1 MRRYRYEGRI
11 PRRRFRP
18 RIGPVTAAVLAA
30 SALMMYPATGFA
42 DPVPSGS
49 GGGESAIAGVRTDD
63 ARHQTVTVHSASMA
77 KDIEVQVQRAA
88 DQTTPRPVL
97 YLLLGAGGGIDGAT
111 WASRTDALN
120 FLADKDVNVVT
131 PIGGQFSYYT
141 DWKHDDPFLGR
152 NKWRTFLTEEL
163 PPLLDKFLNANG
175 RNGIAGYSMS
185 ATTTLA
191 LAALTPGLYSAVG
204 SYSGCA
210 QTSDPMGQEFV
221 RLTVNTWGWSNT
233 DNMWGPTGDPE
244 WVRNDPYVHAEGLR
258 GKAIYIAN
266 GTGLPGPY
274 DTYGGKYSLP
284 GAWGFS
290 NQIVIGGIIEAATN
304 LCAHNMQTRLDSLGI
319 PATYNFRP
327 TGTHTWGY
335 WQDDLEQS
343 WPVLAGGLGL

>member
-1 MRRYRYEGRI
+1 MI
-11 PRRRFRP
+11 CPP
-18 RIGPVTAAVLAA
+18 
-30 SALMMYPATGFA
+30 TGSA
-42 DPVPSGS
+42 DPVSPSGS
-49 GGGESAIAGVRTDD
+49 AGTESAIVGVRSDD
-63 ARHQTVTVHSASMA
+63 PRHQTVTVHSASMR

-88 DQTTPRPVL
+88 DQSTPRPVL

-111 WASRTDALN
+111 WATRTDAWD

-131 PIGGQFSYYT
+131 PIGGMFSYYA
-141 DWKHDDPFLGR
+141 DWERDDPRLGR

-191 LAALTPGLYSAVG
+191 LAATTPGLYSAVG

-210 QTSDPMGQEFV
+210 QTSDPVGREFV
-221 RLTVNTWGWSNT
+221 RLTVEEWGLSNVE
-233 DNMWGPTGDPE
+233 NMWGPPGDPN
-244 WVRNDPYVHAEGLR
+244 WVRNDPYVQAEGLR

-274 DTYGGKYSLP
+274 DNYGGKYSLP

-290 NQIVIGGIIEAATN
+290 NQIVLGGIIEAGTDY
-304 LCAHNMQTRLDSLGI
+304 CAHNMQSRLNSLGI

-327 TGTHTWGY
+327 TGTHSWGY
-335 WQDDLEQS
+335 WQDDLKQS
-343 WPVLAGGLGL
+343 WPVLAAGLGL